1 MVPNV
6 VPSISI
12 ALILVLFPSIP
23 PQAKP
28 WFCLASV
35 KVRKTWECDRF
46 PRARTS
52 FERALHFRTTRF
64 ASVGD
69 ILKTVGKQDRRDFPY
84 CHLAFAIRT
93 DFHRG
98 YYGTCQLRTHDV
110 SFRPTK
116 CRGGEKAHPGVGN
129 LKSKSWKLAGSLCD
143 SGSIANIVCLL
154 SARVE
159 EK

>member
-28 WFCLASV
+28 WFGLASV
-35 KVRKTWECDRF
+35 KVRKTCECDRF
-46 PRARTS
+46 PRAQTS
-52 FERALHFRTTRF
+52 FERAPQFRTTRF

-69 ILKTVGKQDRRDFPY
+69 ILKTVCKQDRRAFPY
-84 CHLAFAIRT
+84 CHLAFALRT

-98 YYGTCQLRTHDV
+98 HYGTCQLRTHDI
-110 SFRPTK
+110 SFRPTN
-116 CRGGEKAHPGVGN
+116 VGAAKRLTLEWVPAN
-129 LKSKSWKLAGSLCD
+129 LKSKS
-143 SGSIANIVCLL
+143 
-154 SARVE
+154 
-159 EK
+159 